1 MWAKHCPEHP
11 PIFDVQL
18 SRFISL
24 STIVYELMQF
34 VRVKLFRMSNGPIE
48 VRRSLSSL
56 RISKRILPKRLMF
69 LSKGQNVW
77 IGSGYVTRSTVKRV
91 ASKKPIRL
99 VLGPNLDIH
108 NPYVREMLDSNEKSS
123 YLVPSGWVRNYCIEN
138 LGIASDKVLVW
149 AAGIDSFEWPAG
161 DKSDRHVLIYVK
173 GPYDEIAC
181 QVSQMLSRLDFRTT
195 ILQYGAY
202 TQNEFRSLLQR
213 SQFTVF
219 LNETESQGLAHF
231 QSWSSNV
238 PTLILR
244 KTEFVDQTKQ
254 GCLVSASSSPYLESL
269 TGMFFESTDISA
281 SLDLFISRLE
291 DFKPREWLLEN
302 YQAEITSHRFL
313 QLFYPGSS
321 FY

>member
-1 MWAKHCPEHP
+1 
-11 PIFDVQL
+11 
-18 SRFISL
+18 
-24 STIVYELMQF
+24 
-34 VRVKLFRMSNGPIE
+34 
-48 VRRSLSSL
+48 
-56 RISKRILPKRLMF
+56 
-69 LSKGQNVW
+69 
-77 IGSGYVTRSTVKRV
+77 
-91 ASKKPIRL
+91 
-99 VLGPNLDIH
+99 
-108 NPYVREMLDSNEKSS
+108 MLDSYENSS
-123 YLVPSGWVRNYCIEN
+123 YVVPSDWVRNYCIEN
-138 LGIASDKVLVW
+138 LGVSSDKVLVW
-149 AAGIDSFEWPAG
+149 AAGVDTSEWPAG

-173 GPYDEIAC
+173 GPYNEIAC
-181 QVSQMLSRLDFRTT
+181 QVSQLLSSLDFRTT

-202 TQNEFRSLLQR
+202 TQIEYRSLLQR
-213 SQFTVF
+213 SQFAVF
-219 LNETESQGLAHF
+219 LNDTESQGLAHF

-244 KTEFVDQTKQ
+244 KTEYVDLNKR
-254 GCLVSASSSPYLESL
+254 GPFVSASSSPYLGSS